1 MLLLRPLLRRMPA
14 LGSAAAPAAARRAL
28 STTPAAPPRVV
39 RFIAAHDSEEYFG
52 VFADPTETSCR
63 VCLRDE
69 DTGKLS
75 ITTIEYPVDVI
86 LPPVE
91 PPAVWCVGLNYADH
105 AAEVK
110 MAPPEHPILFS
121 KAVSSLIG
129 HKGAI
134 IIPRVA
140 SDPPEVD
147 YEAELAVVIGRE
159 AKNVSE
165 AEALSHVL
173 GYCIANDVTARR
185 WQGKKGSGQ
194 WARAKSFDTFLPLG
208 PYLTPAA
215 AVPDPQALAIRTLVN
230 GDLVQDGNTRNMITP
245 IAKLIAFISQGTTLL
260 PGTVILTGTPAGVG
274 YTRGKYLAPGDTV
287 TITIEG
293 LGMLTNNVVA
303 E

>member
-1 MLLLRPLLRRMPA
+1 MHGLRPLLQRASA
-14 LGSAAAPAAARRAL
+14 LGLRTARAL
-28 STTPAAPPRVV
+28 STAPPAPPRVV
-39 RFIAAHDSEEYFG
+39 RFIAAHDNEEYFG
-52 VFADPTETSCR
+52 VFADPTESSCR
-63 VCLRDE
+63 VCMRDE
-69 DTGKLS
+69 ESGKLS
-75 ITTIEYPVDVI
+75 VTTIEYPVEVI

-110 MAPPEHPILFS
+110 ITPPEHPILFA

-129 HKGAI
+129 HKGTI
-134 IIPRVA
+134 LIPRVA
-140 SDPPEVD
+140 SEPPEVD

-165 AEALSHVL
+165 AEALSYVL

-185 WQGKKGSGQ
+185 WQGKKGGGQ
-194 WARAKSFDTFLPLG
+194 WLRAKSFDTFLPLG

-215 AVPDPQALAIRTLVN
+215 AVPNPQALSIRTLVN
-230 GDLVQDGNTRNMITP
+230 GTLVQDGSTANMITP
-245 IAKLIAFISQGTTLL
+245 VAKLISFISQGTTLL

-274 YTRGKYLAPGDTV
+274 YTRGTYLAPGDTV
-287 TITIEG
+287 SISIEG
-293 LGMLTNNVVA
+293 LGMLTNTVSA